1 MNKKWYGIIALVVIA
16 ALIATSIGLLV
27 FTPKKEKWKWYE
39 NKEWRY
45 RIRYP
50 ADWEV
55 VEGWDIAFYPPTEKG
70 IFPKVYFRIAI
81 PTSSTGSPVS
91 FNETF
96 YSFDTEGLIH
106 SFTREVINKSEFR
119 ETKLVN
125 KNVTTEEIKI
135 DNRSGYRVTEIL
147 EYLYLDNEEKEVKKR
162 VSNSVW
168 VGKELYGIQF
178 SAPLE
183 EFTRWEKIFESMFSS
198 FEFI

>member
-1 MNKKWYGIIALVVIA
+1 M
-16 ALIATSIGLLV
+16 
-27 FTPKKEKWKWYE
+27 
-39 NKEWRY
+39 
-45 RIRYP
+45 
-50 ADWEV
+50 
-55 VEGWDIAFYPPTEKG
+55 
-70 IFPKVYFRIAI
+70 
-81 PTSSTGSPVS
+81 
-91 FNETF
+91 
-96 YSFDTEGLIH
+96 
-106 SFTREVINKSEFR
+106 
-119 ETKLVN
+119 VN

-162 VSNSVW
+162 VLNSVW